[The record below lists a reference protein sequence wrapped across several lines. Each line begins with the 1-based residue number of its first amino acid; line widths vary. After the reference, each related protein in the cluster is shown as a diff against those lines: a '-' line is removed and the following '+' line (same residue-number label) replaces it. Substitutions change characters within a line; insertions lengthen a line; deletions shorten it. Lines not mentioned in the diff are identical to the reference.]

1 MFVMKGKY
9 NFAHIMID
17 AIDETTKE
25 QIQGFL
31 NHPTFANTHIAIM
44 PDCHAGKGAVVGFT
58 MKMNNYIIPNIVG
71 VDIGCGM
78 LSRKFAIENIDL
90 PKFDEFIKKNIPSG
104 FSVNSKYNR
113 YEYSDKDYLY
123 NLDPYFEEEV
133 NDVCQR
139 IDLPDTERVLKSI
152 GSLGGGN
159 HFIEIGKDSENNYWV
174 TIHSGS
180 RNFGLKV
187 ANYHQSIAK
196 ANLKKYFIGNKYKD
210 LEFLLTN
217 EKEGQDYIRDLKV
230 AQKFA
235 SLNRWEMMNRITE
248 YLGYGSLQEIE
259 SVHNFIGDDNIIR
272 KGATPARENELV
284 LIPFNMRDGLA
295 ICKGKGSSIYN
306 YSAPHGAGR
315 ILSRTQAKKELS
327 VVTFREQ
334 MEGIYTTTA
343 TIETID
349 EAPGAYKDKQII
361 IDNIKDTVDII
372 DFVKPVYNFKAGAD

>member
-17 AIDETTKE
+17 QIDDTTKE

-31 NHPTFANTHIAIM
+31 NHPAFANTHIAIM
-44 PDCHAGKGAVVGFT
+44 PDCHAGMGAVVGFT
-58 MKMNNYIIPNIVG
+58 MKMNEYIIPNIVG

-90 PKFDEFIKKNIPSG
+90 PKFDLFVKEHILSG
-104 FSVNSKYNR
+104 FSINNNIVKS
-113 YEYSDKDYLY
+113 LY
-123 NLDPYFEEEV
+123 NDTKIMDSIM
-133 NDVCQR
+133 DVCR
-139 IDLPDTERVLKSI
+139 NIKLPDWAKALRAI

-187 ANYHQSIAK
+187 ANYYQSIAR
-196 ANLKKYFIGNKYKD
+196 ANLKKYFIGNEYKD

-217 EKEGQDYIRDLKV
+217 EKDGQDYIRDLKI

-235 SLNRWEMMNRITE
+235 SLNRMEMMNRITE
-248 YLGYGSLQEIE
+248 YLGYDSSQEIE

-272 KGATPARENELV
+272 KGATPARQDELV
-284 LIPFNMRDGLA
+284 IIPFNMRDGLA

-315 ILSRTQAKKELS
+315 ILSRTKAKEILS
-327 VVTFREQ
+327 AITFREQ
-334 MEGIYTTTA
+334 MEGIYTSTA
-343 TIETID
+343 NINTID
-349 EAPGAYKDKQII
+349 EAPGAYKDKQTI

-372 DFVKPVYNFKAGAD
+372 DFVKPVYNFKAGAE

>member
-17 AIDETTKE
+17 SIDETTKE

-31 NHPTFANTHIAIM
+31 NHPAFANTHIAIM

-58 MKMNNYIIPNIVG
+58 MKMNDYIIPNIVG

-78 LSRKFAIENIDL
+78 LSRKFAIENINL
-90 PKFDEFIKKNIPSG
+90 PKFDDFIKKNIPSG
-104 FSVNSKYNR
+104 FSINNNLGIFQTQFVFSIIDICEKIGI
-113 YEYSDKDYLY
+113 DYKKAL
-123 NLDPYFEEEV
+123 
-133 NDVCQR
+133 R
-139 IDLPDTERVLKSI
+139 AI

-159 HFIEIGKDSENNYWV
+159 HFVEIGRDSENNYWV

-187 ANYHQSIAK
+187 ANYYQSIAK
-196 ANLKKYFIGNKYKD
+196 ANLKKYFIGNEYKD
-210 LEFLLTN
+210 LEFLLTD
-217 EKEGQDYIRDLKV
+217 EKDGQNYIKDLKV
-230 AQKFA
+230 AQMFA

-248 YLGYGSLQEIE
+248 YLGYGLLQEIE

-295 ICKGKGSSIYN
+295 ICKGKGNSIYN

-343 TIETID
+343 TVETID
-349 EAPGAYKDKQII
+349 EAPGAYKDKQTI

>member
-17 AIDETTKE
+17 SIDDSTKE

-31 NHPTFANTHIAIM
+31 NHPAFANTHIAIM
-44 PDCHAGKGAVVGFT
+44 PDCHAGMGAVVGFT
-58 MKMNNYIIPNIVG
+58 MKMNDYIIPNIVG

-90 PKFDEFIKKNIPSG
+90 PKFDLFIKEHIPSG
-104 FSVNSKYNR
+104 SSINNNLHVLPTQFSFDVQEICKKIGV
-113 YEYSDKDYLY
+113 EDYKKAL
-123 NLDPYFEEEV
+123 
-133 NDVCQR
+133 R
-139 IDLPDTERVLKSI
+139 AI

-159 HFIEIGKDSENNYWV
+159 HFIEIGKDSENNYWI

-187 ANYHQSIAK
+187 ANYYQSIAK
-196 ANLKKYFIGNKYKD
+196 ANLKKYFISNEYKD

-217 EKEGQDYIRDLKV
+217 EKDGQNYIRDLKIT
-230 AQKFA
+230 QKFA
-235 SLNRWEMMNRITE
+235 SLNRMEMMNRITN
-248 YLGYGSLQEIE
+248 YLGYDSSQEIE

-272 KGATPARENELV
+272 KGATPARKNELV
-284 LIPFNMRDGLA
+284 IIPFNMRDGLA
-295 ICKGKGSSIYN
+295 ICEGKESSIYN

-327 VVTFREQ
+327 VNEFQEQ
-334 MEGIYTTTA
+334 MEGIYTSTA
-343 TIETID
+343 NINTID
-349 EAPGAYKDKQII
+349 EAPNAYKDKQTI

-372 DFVKPVYNFKAGAD
+372 DFVKPVYNFKAGAE

>member
-17 AIDETTKE
+17 VIDETTKE

-31 NHPTFANTHIAIM
+31 NHPAFVNTYIAIM

-58 MKMNNYIIPNIVG
+58 MKMNDYIIPNIVG

-78 LSRKFAIENIDL
+78 LSRKFAIDNIDL

-104 FSVNSKYNR
+104 FSINNNIAESTGLYF
-113 YEYSDKDYLY
+113 KD
-123 NLDPYFEEEV
+123 EV
-133 NDVCQR
+133 QEVCKNISLEDYKKALR
-139 IDLPDTERVLKSI
+139 AI

-187 ANYHQSIAK
+187 ANYYQSIAK
-196 ANLKKYFIGNKYKD
+196 ANLKKYFIGNEYKD

-217 EKEGQDYIRDLKV
+217 EKDGQDYIRDLKV

-235 SLNRWEMMNRITE
+235 SLNRWEMMDRITK
-248 YLGYGSLQEIE
+248 YLGYSSLQEIE

-284 LIPFNMRDGLA
+284 IIPFNMRDGLA
-295 ICKGKGSSIYN
+295 ICKGRGSSIYN

-327 VVTFREQ
+327 VVTFKEQ
-334 MEGIYTTTA
+334 MKDIYTTTA
-343 TIETID
+343 TVETID

>member
-1 MFVMKGKY
+1 
-9 NFAHIMID
+9 
-17 AIDETTKE
+17 
-25 QIQGFL
+25 
-31 NHPTFANTHIAIM
+31 
-44 PDCHAGKGAVVGFT
+44 
-58 MKMNNYIIPNIVG
+58 MNDYIIPNIVG

-90 PKFDEFIKKNIPSG
+90 PKFDAFVKEHIPSG
-104 FSVNSKYNR
+104 FSINEKLSDII
-113 YEYSDKDYLY
+113 YEDSNIDY
-123 NLDPYFEEEV
+123 
-133 NDVCQR
+133 DVQNISEKINTDYMKALR
-139 IDLPDTERVLKSI
+139 AI

-159 HFIEIGKDSENNYWV
+159 HFVEIGKDSENNYWV

-180 RNFGLKV
+180 RNFGLRV
-187 ANYHQSIAK
+187 ANYYQSIAK
-196 ANLKKYFIGNKYKD
+196 ANLKKYFIGNEYKD

-217 EKEGQDYIRDLKV
+217 EKDGQDYIRDLKI

-235 SLNRWEMMNRITE
+235 SLNRYEMMNRITE

-272 KGATPARENELV
+272 KGATPARQDELV
-284 LIPFNMRDGLA
+284 IIPFNMRDGLA

-334 MEGIYTTTA
+334 MEGIYTSTA
-343 TIETID
+343 TIDTID
-349 EAPGAYKDKQII
+349 EAPNAYKDKQTII
-361 IDNIKDTVDII
+361 NNIKDTVDII
-372 DFVKPVYNFKAGAD
+372 DFVKPVYNFKARAD

>member
-31 NHPTFANTHIAIM
+31 NHPAFANTHIAIM

-58 MKMNNYIIPNIVG
+58 MKMNDYIIPNIVG

-90 PKFDEFIKKNIPSG
+90 PKFDDFIKKNIPSG
-104 FSVNSKYNR
+104 FSINNNITESTGLYF
-113 YEYSDKDYLY
+113 KD
-123 NLDPYFEEEV
+123 EV
-133 NDVCQR
+133 QEVCKNIGLEDYKKALR
-139 IDLPDTERVLKSI
+139 AI
-152 GSLGGGN
+152 GSLGSGN
-159 HFIEIGKDSENNYWV
+159 HFCEVGKDSENNYWV

-187 ANYHQSIAK
+187 ANYYQSIAK
-196 ANLKKYFIGNKYKD
+196 ANLKKYFIGNEYKD

-217 EKEGQDYIRDLKV
+217 EKDGQDYIRDLKV

-284 LIPFNMRDGLA
+284 IIPFNMRDGLA
-295 ICKGKGSSIYN
+295 ICKGKGNSIYN

-343 TIETID
+343 NVETID
-349 EAPGAYKDKQII
+349 EAPGAYKDKQTI

-372 DFVKPVYNFKAGAD
+372 DFVKPVYNFKAGG

>member
-1 MFVMKGKY
+1 MKGKY

-17 AIDETTKE
+17 VIDETTKE

-31 NHPTFANTHIAIM
+31 NHPAFVNTYIAIM

-58 MKMNNYIIPNIVG
+58 MKMNDYIIPNIVG

-78 LSRKFAIENIDL
+78 LSRKFAIDNIDL

-104 FSVNSKYNR
+104 FSINNNIAESTGLYF
-113 YEYSDKDYLY
+113 KD
-123 NLDPYFEEEV
+123 EV
-133 NDVCQR
+133 QEVCKNISLEDYKKALR
-139 IDLPDTERVLKSI
+139 AI

-187 ANYHQSIAK
+187 ANYYQSIAK
-196 ANLKKYFIGNKYKD
+196 ANLKKYFIGNEYKD

-217 EKEGQDYIRDLKV
+217 EKDGQDYIRDLKV

-235 SLNRWEMMNRITE
+235 SLNRWEMMDRITK
-248 YLGYGSLQEIE
+248 YLGYSSLQEIE

-284 LIPFNMRDGLA
+284 IIPFNMRDGLA
-295 ICKGKGSSIYN
+295 ICKGRGSSIYN

-349 EAPGAYKDKQII
+349 EAPGAYKDKQTI

-372 DFVKPVYNFKAGAD
+372 DFVKPVYNFKNCID

>member
-1 MFVMKGKY
+1 MLTMKGKY

-17 AIDETTKE
+17 DIDETTKE
-25 QIQGFL
+25 QIQTFL
-31 NHPTFANTHIAIM
+31 NHPAFANTHIAIM

-58 MKMNNYIIPNIVG
+58 MKMNDYIIPNIVG

-90 PKFDEFIKKNIPSG
+90 PKFDDFIKKNIPSG
-104 FSVNSKYNR
+104 FSINN
-113 YEYSDKDYLY
+113 
-123 NLDPYFEEEV
+123 NLLRVSTDFIYDVQEV
-133 NDVCQR
+133 CDNIKLEDWKKALR
-139 IDLPDTERVLKSI
+139 AI

-159 HFIEIGKDSENNYWV
+159 HFIEIGKDFNNYYWV

-187 ANYHQSIAK
+187 ANYYQSIAK
-196 ANLKKYFIGNKYKD
+196 ANLKKYFIDKSEYKD

-217 EKEGQDYIRDLKV
+217 EKDGQDYIRDLKV

-235 SLNRWEMMNRITE
+235 SLNRLEMMNRITD

-284 LIPFNMRDGLA
+284 IIPFNMRDGLA
-295 ICKGKGSSIYN
+295 ICKGKGNSLYN

-315 ILSRTQAKKELS
+315 ILSRTKAKEVLS
-327 VVTFREQ
+327 VIDFNKQ

-343 TIETID
+343 NVETID

-361 IDNIKDTVDII
+361 VGNIKDTVEII

>member
-1 MFVMKGKY
+1 MFIMKGKY

-17 AIDETTKE
+17 YIDDSTKE

-31 NHPTFANTHIAIM
+31 NHPAFANTHIAIM

-58 MKMNNYIIPNIVG
+58 MKMNDYIIPNIVG

-90 PKFDEFIKKNIPSG
+90 PKFDLFIKEHIPSG
-104 FSVNSKYNR
+104 FSINNNIAESTGLYFK
-113 YEYSDKDYLY
+113 DKVQEVCKTIGVEDYKKAL
-123 NLDPYFEEEV
+123 
-133 NDVCQR
+133 R
-139 IDLPDTERVLKSI
+139 AI

-159 HFIEIGKDSENNYWV
+159 HFIEIGKDSKNNYWV

-187 ANYHQSIAK
+187 ANYYQSIAK
-196 ANLKKYFIGNKYKD
+196 ANLKKYFIGNEYKD

-217 EKEGQDYIRDLKV
+217 EKDGQDYIRDLKIV
-230 AQKFA
+230 QKFA
-235 SLNRWEMMNRITE
+235 SLNRLEMMNRITE
-248 YLGYGSLQEIE
+248 YLGCGSLQEIE

-272 KGATPARENELV
+272 KGATPARQDEMV
-284 LIPFNMRDGLA
+284 IIPFNMRDGLA
-295 ICKGKGSSIYN
+295 ICKGKGSSMYN

-315 ILSRTQAKKELS
+315 ILSRTQAKKELL

-334 MEGIYTTTA
+334 MEGIYTSTA
-343 TIETID
+343 TIDTID
-349 EAPGAYKDKQII
+349 EAPNAYKDKQTI

-372 DFVKPVYNFKAGAD
+372 DFVKPVYNFKAGAE

>member
-1 MFVMKGKY
+1 
-9 NFAHIMID
+9 MID
-17 AIDETTKE
+17 SIDDSTKE

-31 NHPTFANTHIAIM
+31 NHPAFANTHIAIM

-58 MKMNNYIIPNIVG
+58 MKMNDYIIPNIVG

-90 PKFDEFIKKNIPSG
+90 PNFDLFVKEHIPSG
-104 FSVNSKYNR
+104 FSINNNVSKSIDAGTEMDWKVKQICENIGI
-113 YEYSDKDYLY
+113 EDYKKAL
-123 NLDPYFEEEV
+123 
-133 NDVCQR
+133 R
-139 IDLPDTERVLKSI
+139 AI

-187 ANYHQSIAK
+187 ANYYQSIAK
-196 ANLKKYFIGNKYKD
+196 ANLKKYFIGNEYKD

-217 EKEGQDYIRDLKV
+217 EKDGQDYIRDLKI

-272 KGATPARENELV
+272 KGATPARQNELV
-284 LIPFNMRDGLA
+284 IIPFNMRDGLA

-327 VVTFREQ
+327 IDTFKEQ
-334 MEGIYTTTA
+334 MKDIYTTTA
-343 TIETID
+343 NIETID
-349 EAPGAYKDKQII
+349 EAPNAYKDKQTI

-372 DFVKPVYNFKAGAD
+372 DFVKPVYNFKAGTD